1 MKKTQAILLIYD
13 TLIKGESF
21 HISDV
26 ISKCNGVSKR
36 TALRYIKDIK
46 DYLVITDSKLILV
59 YDTEKDMYLLKE
71 KANN

>member
-36 TALRYIKDIK
+36 TALRFIKDIK
-46 DYLVITDSKLILV
+46 DYLAIIYSKLILV
-59 YDTEKDMYLLKE
+59 YDTEKDTYLLKE
-71 KANN
+71 KAKN